1 MSLSTSGQP
10 DEAKLDEVPGADA
23 QETTFTNVKP
33 DELPEELQ
41 GIYKSLQGDYTR
53 KTQEIAEQRRRA
65 EQASTIYDAIQNRD
79 PQVLRQIADTYGQ
92 ETVLDALGYALDE
105 DDPDPPANDFDA
117 LKREFEELKGNITQ
131 TQQKAQE
138 EALLARIETDI
149 TKQFTGSDL
158 SEKEREIVTA
168 HALTA
173 GYVTPEGFPDVRKAA
188 EDFEEVLTGRQ
199 KKWAEGKRSPRKPVQ
214 GSPGSEQI
222 DWSDEDARR
231 AVIAAALEANSE

>member
-1 MSLSTSGQP
+1 MSLSDSEQP
-10 DEAKLDEVPGADA
+10 DEAKLDTPETDA

-53 KTQEIAEQRRRA
+53 KTQEIAEQRRQA
-65 EQASTIYDAIQNRD
+65 EQASTIYNAIQNRD
-79 PQVLRQIADTYGQ
+79 PQILRQIADTYGQ

-105 DDPDPPANDFDA
+105 DDPDPPANDFEA

-138 EALLARIETDI
+138 EALLARIEADI
-149 TKQFTGSDL
+149 TKQFSGSEL
-158 SEKEREIVTA
+158 SDKEREIVTA

-173 GYVTPEGFPDVRKAA
+173 GYVTPDGFPDVRKAA